1 MKKFISVC
9 VLFNLLISP
18 AFAVETM
25 SVITHPVP
33 LQAEMIKDKFIGYNV
48 ILSNKGK
55 NPVKI
60 STIEVQNIVNNAN
73 STLVSLTLK
82 DLQKN
87 NKYAY
92 MSIFTLGITSLVC
105 LGKNDAI
112 LNKQKAA
119 LAEAATFGTQATLE
133 SMKSEIIMPNG
144 EKSIKVLVPLNNAPI
159 VECLFQDVRTNEY
172 IEAKNGK

>member
-1 MKKFISVC
+1 MKKFISIC

-18 AFAVETM
+18 AFAAETM
-25 SVITHPVP
+25 SIAIHPVP

-92 MSIFTLGITSLVC
+92 MSLFTLGVTGLV
-105 LGKNDAI
+105 GMAKNDVV

-119 LAEAATFGTQATLE
+119 IAEAATFGTQATLE
-133 SMKSEIIMPNG
+133 SMKAEIIMPNG
-144 EKSIKVLVPLNNAPI
+144 EKSVKVLVPLNNTPI
-159 VECLFQDVRTNEY
+159 VDGLFLDLKTNEY
-172 IEAKNGK
+172 IEAKIGK